1 MDFENLFTR
10 INISNFLILSLSLC
24 ISYWK
29 NEIRKY
35 KFLST
40 PTTIKNNKC
49 LKTNIFYTKIKSFF
63 VFKKNWIVF
72 INEKTGLWRPVV
84 INVKRKLQ
92 VWILGEIRVWIGIEE
107 QEFEFGSQTR
117 SFPWIFMS
125 SVGFLSK
132 KKHIYT

>member
-1 MDFENLFTR
+1 M
-10 INISNFLILSLSLC
+10 
-24 ISYWK
+24 
-29 NEIRKY
+29 
-35 KFLST
+35 ST

-49 LKTNIFYTKIKSFF
+49 LKTNTFYTKIKAFLF
-63 VFKKNWIVF
+63 LKELIVF

-117 SFPWIFMS
+117 SFP
-125 SVGFLSK
+125 
-132 KKHIYT
+132 